1 MNTQLGELS
10 ALLGRVERVAPAITA
25 DPALHALSSAHD
37 GEVAVDLAQ
46 PLFPFQRAGVAYA
59 LKQRRAIIGD
69 EMGLG
74 KTPQGIAVAVHAH
87 KEGHKVL
94 VVVPPSLRINWQRS
108 FALFAPWLTTAIV
121 SGNKVT
127 ALPKADV
134 LIIGDSIID
143 TWSVRL
149 VNAKF
154 GALIVDEAHRAKN
167 AKSGRTKGIAHIAKS
182 IPTEGYVT
190 LLSGTIIVNRPNE
203 LVSPLSIIGR
213 LDRVFGGKSAFLFRY
228 CDPIH
233 NGWGYVYNGATNT
246 TELNDKL
253 RGTCYVRR
261 NKSDV
266 LKELP
271 AKRRAQVATEISNT
285 DLVAY
290 RSAEENFR
298 DFVIANGGVEAWQR
312 ASKAEVITR
321 LNALRRL
328 LGIAKIPYVV
338 EHVEELVAQGEKVIV
353 FAHHK
358 EVIAQ
363 LSSALH
369 EHGVVKVAGGLSD
382 VQKQEAVDAFQTGS
396 AKVFIGQF
404 QSAGVG
410 LTLTA
415 SSHVVFA
422 ELPWEPASA
431 VQAEDRAHRI
441 GQDNAVVAWWLLA
454 VDNTSEIP
462 TVDDRMWA
470 LLNAKH
476 ETVSA
481 VLTGHGEDM
490 GAEGA
495 TSITQS
501 LIEGIIGNGG

>member
-1 MNTQLGELS
+1 MNTQLEGLS
-10 ALLGRVERVAPAITA
+10 ALLSGLDRVAPAITA
-25 DPALHALSSAHD
+25 DPALLALSSAHD

-59 LKQRRAIIGD
+59 IKQRRVIIGD

-74 KTPQGIAVAVHAH
+74 KTPQGIAVAVQAVNE
-87 KEGHKVL
+87 KHKVL
-94 VVVPPSLRINWQRS
+94 VVVPPSLRTNWVRS
-108 FALFAPWLTTAIV
+108 FKQFAPWLSVVVVKGSRVGAI
-121 SGNKVT
+121 
-127 ALPKADV
+127 PKADV
-134 LIIGDSIID
+134 VIIGDSNVD
-143 TWSVRL
+143 QWSIKL
-149 VNAKF
+149 AGKF

-167 AKSGRTKGIAHIAKS
+167 AKSGRTKGIAYIAKS
-182 IPTEGYVT
+182 IPTEGYVV
-190 LLSGTIIVNRPNE
+190 LLSGTIIVNRPSE
-203 LVSPLSIIGR
+203 LVAPLSIIDR
-213 LDRVFGGKSAFLFRY
+213 LDRGFGGRNAFLFRY

-233 NGWGYVYNGATNT
+233 NGWGYVYNGASNT

-253 RGTCYVRR
+253 RGICYVRR

-271 AKRRAQVATEISNT
+271 AKRRAQVAVEITED
-285 DLVAY
+285 DLATY
-290 RSAEENFR
+290 RHAENDFR
-298 DFVIANGGVEAWQR
+298 DFVIANGGAEAWQK

-321 LNALRRL
+321 LNALRKL

-353 FAHHK
+353 FAHHRD
-358 EVIAQ
+358 VIAG
-363 LSSALH
+363 LASALNK
-369 EHGVVKVAGGLSD
+369 HGVVKVAGGLTD
-382 VQKQEAVDAFQTGS
+382 EQKQEAVDAFQQGD

-404 QSAGVG
+404 TSAGVG

-422 ELPWEPASA
+422 EVPWTPAEA
-431 VQAEDRAHRI
+431 VQSEDRAHRI

-454 VDNTSEIP
+454 VDDTSEIP

-470 LLNAKH
+470 LLNSKH

-490 GAEGA
+490 GAEGG
-495 TSITQS
+495 SITQA
-501 LIEGIIGNGG
+501 LIDGIVGNGG

>member
-1 MNTQLGELS
+1 MNTQLEGLS
-10 ALLGRVERVAPAITA
+10 ALLSGLDRVAPAITA
-25 DPALHALSSAHD
+25 DPALLALSSAHD

-59 LKQRRAIIGD
+59 IKQRRVIIGD

-74 KTPQGIAVAVHAH
+74 KTPQGIAVAVQAVNE
-87 KEGHKVL
+87 KHKVL
-94 VVVPPSLRINWQRS
+94 VVVPPSLRTNWVRS
-108 FALFAPWLTTAIV
+108 FKQFAPWLSVAVVKGSRVGAI
-121 SGNKVT
+121 
-127 ALPKADV
+127 PKADV
-134 LIIGDSIID
+134 VIIGDSNVD
-143 TWSVRL
+143 LWSL
-149 VNAKF
+149 KLAGKF

-167 AKSGRTKGIAHIAKS
+167 AKSGRTKGIAYIAKS
-182 IPTEGYVT
+182 IPTEGYVV
-190 LLSGTIIVNRPNE
+190 LLSGTIIVNRPSE
-203 LVSPLSIIGR
+203 LVAPLSIIDR
-213 LDRVFGGKSAFLFRY
+213 LDRGFGGRNAFLFRY

-233 NGWGYVYNGATNT
+233 NGWGYVYNGASNT

-253 RGTCYVRR
+253 RGICYVRR

-271 AKRRAQVATEISNT
+271 AKRRAQVAVEITED
-285 DLVAY
+285 DLATY
-290 RSAEENFR
+290 RHAENDFR
-298 DFVIANGGVEAWQR
+298 DFVIANGGAEAWQK

-321 LNALRRL
+321 LNALRKL

-353 FAHHK
+353 FAHHRD
-358 EVIAQ
+358 VIAG
-363 LSSALH
+363 LASALSK
-369 EHGVVKVAGGLSD
+369 HGVVKVAGGLTD
-382 VQKQEAVDAFQTGS
+382 EQKQEAVDAFQQGD

-404 QSAGVG
+404 TSAGVG

-422 ELPWEPASA
+422 EVPWTPAEA
-431 VQAEDRAHRI
+431 VQSEDRAHRI

-454 VDNTSEIP
+454 VDDTSEIP

-470 LLNAKH
+470 LLNSKH

-490 GAEGA
+490 GAEGG
-495 TSITQS
+495 SITQA
-501 LIEGIIGNGG
+501 LIDGIVGNGG